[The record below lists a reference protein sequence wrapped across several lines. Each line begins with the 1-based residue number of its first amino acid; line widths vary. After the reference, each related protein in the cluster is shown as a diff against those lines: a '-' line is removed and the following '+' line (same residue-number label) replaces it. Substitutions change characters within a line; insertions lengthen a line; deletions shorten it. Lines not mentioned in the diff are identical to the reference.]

1 MEARSAPIL
10 CNGRLMCPTLMHLQ
24 DDEIV
29 KVWDAVS
36 HFIRRQFALNK
47 GVTVPGLG
55 TFFAVK
61 QDRPMAGVKLLDA
74 KKPVFQ
80 VSEHFANVHGLP
92 YKKETFPGKKRDDC
106 LGSHARGLWA
116 ACSAAAGRAVEG
128 FHSSSRR
135 SRERPELLSSQGP
148 SMPCTSLQTPAPR
161 NVPPH
166 PVGTLMAA
174 LVVDFCSKQFG
185 QQQVQADT
193 GHQLL
198 WHQRCP
204 TTVLPQAL
212 GALSFRDSLPPDEQ
226 SARQLCSSAGGPRSY
241 PTGTALL
248 CRPVLVIFSLLPLPQ
263 EYLHLFS

>member
-92 YKKETFPGKKRDDC
+92 YKKETFPGIPPFVFLNYAWLSLDIGIPRDTVQRCIQETLLFLSYTLAKKQAVDFIFKDIGRLVFRQNRVQMHFSSDFVHNLNSNGQLLKC
-106 LGSHARGLWA
+106 RLTSLSTTELATSERKSMVSHPASRGVIIFPRWVHCFCSPWLRVLA
-116 ACSAAAGRAVEG
+116 A
-128 FHSSSRR
+128 FQ
-135 SRERPELLSSQGP
+135 LLSGRS
-148 SMPCTSLQTPAPR
+148 A
-161 NVPPH
+161 VP
-166 PVGTLMAA
+166 GLA
-174 LVVDFCSKQFG
+174 Q
-185 QQQVQADT
+185 
-193 GHQLL
+193 
-198 WHQRCP
+198 
-204 TTVLPQAL
+204 
-212 GALSFRDSLPPDEQ
+212 
-226 SARQLCSSAGGPRSY
+226 Y
-241 PTGTALL
+241 
-248 CRPVLVIFSLLPLPQ
+248 
-263 EYLHLFS
+263 

>member
-92 YKKETFPGKKRDDC
+92 YKKETFPGI
-106 LGSHARGLWA
+106 LFLQT
-116 ACSAAAGRAVEG
+116 
-128 FHSSSRR
+128 
-135 SRERPELLSSQGP
+135 SSQQDSSVAVLEGP
-148 SMPCTSLQTPAPR
+148 EAT
-161 NVPPH
+161 
-166 PVGTLMAA
+166 
-174 LVVDFCSKQFG
+174 
-185 QQQVQADT
+185 
-193 GHQLL
+193 QLG
-198 WHQRCP
+198 
-204 TTVLPQAL
+204 LP
-212 GALSFRDSLPPDEQ
+212 
-226 SARQLCSSAGGPRSY
+226 SSAGLS
-241 PTGTALL
+241 
-248 CRPVLVIFSLLPLPQ
+248 
-263 EYLHLFS
+263 